1 MAITLSPALTIP
13 KREALDD
20 FESQAKRAGN
30 FIVGR
35 RTFEASFQITR
46 AATDIRIR
54 DQLSFCRTLIRISSE
69 NCESCTA
76 RASTTPPIIAAV

>member
-35 RTFEASFQITR
+35 RTCKTCFQITR

-54 DQLSFCRTLIRISSE
+54 
-69 NCESCTA
+69 
-76 RASTTPPIIAAV
+76 